1 MRPPLWTRDFVL
13 AFGANFL
20 MAFGFYLLMPTLPIY
35 LVRELHLT
43 KGMTGLVMSA
53 YVIAALAMRP
63 FSGFLIDTFPR
74 KRLYVISYIL
84 FAALSVSYLGA
95 SGAISFLVLRLL
107 HGLVWG
113 VITTSG
119 NTLAIDL
126 VPSERRGEGIGYY
139 GMSMNIAMA
148 LGPMTGLLLGD
159 RFAYAQV
166 FQAAILSHFL
176 GLGLAFCLRVPPKPP
191 HSHAVLSLDRFLL
204 IKGVPAGIA
213 LLFVTVSYGLVLAF
227 AAMYGKD
234 HRIGHTG
241 LFFVALAAGILGARF
256 FTGRFLDRGHCER
269 VGVLGAVLAAASL
282 LLLGLFPTVVCY
294 FAAAISLGFGYGMNF
309 PAVQTLIV
317 NQGSHH
323 QRGTANST
331 YFTAFDLGVGVGM
344 LMGGR
349 IAQSCGLDPAFLVVA
364 VSTLLGAF
372 LLRLL
377 KTES

>member
-1 MRPPLWTRDFVL
+1 MKPPLWTRDFSL
-13 AFGANFL
+13 AFAANFL

-74 KRLYVISYIL
+74 KRLYVISYVL
-84 FAALSVSYLGA
+84 FAGVSVTYLGA
-95 SGAISFLVLRLL
+95 SGAISFLLLRLL

-204 IKGVPAGIA
+204 IKGIPAGIA
-213 LLFVTVSYGLVLAF
+213 LLFVTISYGLVLAF

-234 HRIGHTG
+234 HGIGHTG

-282 LLLGLFPTVVCY
+282 LLLGLFPTAVCY

-309 PAVQTLIV
+309 PAVQTMIV
-317 NQGSHH
+317 NQGNHH

-364 VSTLLGAF
+364 VSTLLGA
-372 LLRLL
+372 LLLKLL

>member
-1 MRPPLWTRDFVL
+1 MKPLWTRDFSL

-35 LVRELHLT
+35 LTQELGLT
-43 KGMTGLVMSA
+43 KGMAGLIMSA
-53 YVIAALAMRP
+53 YVVAALAMRP

-74 KRLYVISYIL
+74 KTLYVTSFVL
-84 FAALSVSYLGA
+84 FAGLSVTYLGA
-95 SGAISFLVLRLL
+95 TGAISFLVLRLL
-107 HGLVWG
+107 HGLAWG

-126 VPSERRGEGIGYY
+126 VPPERRGEGIGYY

-148 LGPMTGLLLGD
+148 LGPMTGLLLAD
-159 RFAYAQV
+159 HFAYAQV

-176 GLGLAFCLRVPPKPP
+176 GLGLAFCLRVPQKP
-191 HSHAVLSLDRFLL
+191 HHRHAVLSLDRFLL
-204 IKGVPAGIA
+204 IKGVPAGIT
-213 LLFVTVSYGLVLAF
+213 LLFVTISYGLVLAF

-241 LFFVALAAGILGARF
+241 LFFVVLAAGILGSRF
-256 FTGRFLDRGHCER
+256 VTGRFLDRGHCER

-282 LLLGLFPTVVCY
+282 LLLGLFPVAGCY
-294 FAAAISLGFGYGMNF
+294 FAAALTLGFGYGMNF
-309 PAVQTLIV
+309 PALQTMIV
-317 NQGSHH
+317 NQGTHH

-331 YFTAFDLGVGVGM
+331 YFTAFDLGVGAGM

-349 IAQSCGLDPAFLVVA
+349 IAQSMGLAPAFLL
-364 VSTLLGAF
+364 VSAFTFLGAV

-377 KTES
+377 KTEF